1 MRNTSQYLPLL
12 GHFGGNQAWMH
23 AHDRHLAR
31 VGCGVVAFADF
42 ALYRAWRYPAE
53 RTPLTLPLLS
63 PTAPKRISQHRYV
76 PYLLAFAQQYC
87 TPPLPTGMAGF
98 ELALCMQRYYDR
110 YVPSRRIRWTQA
122 LCTADPLPLFAQ
134 QLAHDFPVI
143 LSLPP
148 TWSGKRLRM
157 FHDAHKKRAVEV
169 KLGGAHFVTL
179 VDISYA
185 AGAPMLVLISWGKR
199 YFLPYTT
206 YLHCLQSPTSW
217 LPCGWIHVDVGEGVN
232 KSGLN

>member
-1 MRNTSQYLPLL
+1 MRNTLQYLPLM

-23 AHDRHLAR
+23 AHNRHLAR

-63 PTAPKRISQHRYV
+63 HRRMPKRRYEA
-76 PYLLAFAQQYC
+76 YLLAFAQQYC
-87 TPPLPTGMAGF
+87 TPPLPSGMAGV
-98 ELALCMQRYYDR
+98 ELALCMQRYCNR
-110 YVPSRRIRWTQA
+110 YVPSRRMRWTQA
-122 LCTADPLPLFAQ
+122 LCVDDPLPLFAQ

-148 TWSGKRLRM
+148 TWSSKRLQV
-157 FHDAHKKRAVEV
+157 FSDAHKKKAVEI

-185 AGAPMLVLISWGKR
+185 TGAPMLVLISWGKR

-206 YLHCLQSPTSW
+206 YLHCLQNPSSW
-217 LPCGWIHVDVGEGVN
+217 LPCGWITVAVGEGVN
-232 KSGLN
+232 KSG